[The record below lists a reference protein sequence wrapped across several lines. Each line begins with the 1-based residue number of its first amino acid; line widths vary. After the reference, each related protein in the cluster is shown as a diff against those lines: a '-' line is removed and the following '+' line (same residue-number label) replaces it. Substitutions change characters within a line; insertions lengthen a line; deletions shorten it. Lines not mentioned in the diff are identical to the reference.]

1 MRSVPRRAAPAA
13 PRRSASRERLLGPL
27 ARALEHGVEHR
38 RGELA
43 RERVLLAGVE
53 AAEQPPVLRAV
64 AEAWPR
70 ARRRPVRERR
80 DAQRRLPRER
90 AEADDHARRPDEV
103 ELALEPRRASLALLG
118 ERLVGRRRAA
128 HGGGDEAV
136 AQLEP
141 VVAVLRRGLVREARA
156 VQAGEQEVARAIAR
170 EDAPRAVAA

>member
-1 MRSVPRRAAPAA
+1 MSASALMPIGKRASSVHAISAATCGTAA

-103 ELALEPRRASLALLG
+103 
-118 ERLVGRRRAA
+118 
-128 HGGGDEAV
+128 
-136 AQLEP
+136 
-141 VVAVLRRGLVREARA
+141 
-156 VQAGEQEVARAIAR
+156 
-170 EDAPRAVAA
+170 